1 MRDGTAHL
9 AARPYGPACADVPVP
24 RGVARAIA
32 FMRENLAR
40 SLSVDM
46 IATVAAIPE
55 RTLRRQFRH
64 FTGQSLAA
72 FHRDLRLDAAR
83 RALNDDTDVTV
94 AAGAHGFSH
103 FSHFTAQYRR
113 RFGKLPSETLQM
125 ARAIRVQLPPRQ
137 ASNGVTLAVL
147 PFSSASAEEAAVAAA
162 TSDRL
167 ISLLGRARWLNVLG
181 TEHHLPSVKGRSS
194 AQYAL
199 RGRAQSIGGRLQLTV
214 RLFEVSTGR
223 HIWGNAFEGVPERA
237 LELEERV
244 TKGVAASVLPR
255 LREAASVRAKR
266 RIERDPALVDRVRQ
280 AFRAVF
286 QMTQSASDHALENLD
301 RAQSIDPEFPLARA
315 VAAWCHAM
323 RAVCFFGDA
332 AEVDRGKARHLI
344 ALTLS
349 MDNEDPLVLAVLG
362 NASTVFGDL
371 DLGEVLVEK
380 CLAID
385 PDCMMAWQRRG
396 WIANYRGRDTAFADF
411 HRALALT
418 PGEAEKF
425 NTFLGMS
432 WAHVL
437 AGNYAEAA
445 DWAVRGLRERP
456 AEAWSCRI
464 AAVAQVRCGQMS
476 EARRSVARMLR
487 QYPGVTVGKI
497 IDSSLDLPAN
507 RALNAD
513 ALESAGLPV

>member
-1 MRDGTAHL
+1 
-9 AARPYGPACADVPVP
+9 
-24 RGVARAIA
+24 
-32 FMRENLAR
+32 MRENLAR
-40 SLSVDM
+40 SLTVHM
-46 IATVAAIPE
+46 IATAAAIPE
-55 RTLRRQFRH
+55 RTLRRQFRR

-83 RALNDDTDVTV
+83 RALKDDTDVTA
-94 AAGAHGFSH
+94 AAGAHGFSP
-103 FSHFTAQYRR
+103 FSHFTAQSRR
-113 RFGKLPSETLQM
+113 RFGELPSETLQV

-137 ASNGVTLAVL
+137 VRNGVTLAVL
-147 PFSSASAEEAAVAAA
+147 PFSSSSAEEAAVAAA
-162 TSDRL
+162 TSDCL
-167 ISLLGRARWLNVLG
+167 ISILGRARWLNVVG
-181 TEHHLPSVKGRSS
+181 AEHHVPSTGRSS

-199 RGRAQSIGGRLQLTV
+199 RGRAQSIGRRLQLTV
-214 RLFEVSTGR
+214 RLLEVSTGR
-223 HIWGNAFEGVPERA
+223 QIWGNAFEGVPERA
-237 LELEERV
+237 LELQERV
-244 TKGVAASVLPR
+244 KEGVAASVLPR
-255 LREAASVRAKR
+255 LREAASVRAER
-266 RIERDPALVDRVRQ
+266 RVERDPALVDRVRQ

-286 QMTQSASDHALENLD
+286 EMTQSASDRALENLD

-332 AEVDRGKARHLI
+332 ADVDRDKARHLV

-371 DLGEVLVEK
+371 DLGEVLVEN

-418 PGEAEKF
+418 PGATEKF
-425 NTFLGMS
+425 NTFLGIS

-456 AEAWSCRI
+456 AEAWACRI
-464 AAVAQVRCGQMS
+464 AAVAQVRCGQIS